1 MGCQGC
7 QWCWLDKV
15 VNDYGGSDDATNSG
29 RDNNEEDDNEGDFN
43 DPPGSIEGA
52 GEASYLG
59 QKQSPTVLIFGMPS
73 KVLKTVP
80 NSAVKRPI

>member
-52 GEASYLG
+52 GEASYFG
-59 QKQSPTVLIFGMPS
+59 QKQSPAVLR
-73 KVLKTVP
+73 L
-80 NSAVKRPI
+80 